1 MLDLDAWVCRLFVLF
16 CLGRLILGVG
26 LVDLRFG
33 GCGSGYFAIVCCLAG
48 CMWLFF
54 VIGCCVCY
62 GLFGIIVYLF
72 GLLVCV
78 AFACCVLYGLGVRLV
93 GGFGFGCLGCVALL
107 PGCGYLCYVGLGF
120 VNLLAVVCV
129 LFLMVVSLVGCGA
142 CCVCG

>member
-1 MLDLDAWVCRLFVLF
+1 MFGFVGCLF

-33 GCGSGYFAIVCCLAG
+33 GYGLVILRLFVAWQIVCG
-48 CMWLFF
+48 CF

-78 AFACCVLYGLGVRLV
+78 AFACCSLYGLGVRLV

-120 VNLLAVVCV
+120 VNLLVVVCA
-129 LFLMVVSLVGCGA
+129 LFLMVVSLVGCGTS
-142 CCVCG
+142 CVCG